1 MPAQQSGVPLGLEGG
16 ALAMREKMWRKNT
29 VPWLPRGRSREVL
42 AQLLA
47 LVQAGRSAR
56 ESTLRAGRQIGER
69 KGLRAAVRGEASGA
83 LDGLACRDGRGG
95 DASSQSG
102 DSDEGDDGFLEEHCF
117 LFENVV

>member
-1 MPAQQSGVPLGLEGG
+1 
-16 ALAMREKMWRKNT
+16 MREKMWRKNT

-47 LVQAGRSAR
+47 LVQAGHSAR

-83 LDGLACRDGRGG
+83 LDGLACHDGRGG